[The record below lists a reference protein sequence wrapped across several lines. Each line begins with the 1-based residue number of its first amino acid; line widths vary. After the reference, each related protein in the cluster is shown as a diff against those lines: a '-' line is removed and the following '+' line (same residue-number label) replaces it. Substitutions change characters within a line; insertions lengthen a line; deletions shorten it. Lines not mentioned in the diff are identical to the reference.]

1 MSPHRA
7 MGRGVAC
14 HRSRDTFPKP
24 GRTSDI
30 FVRNRTSHQQRRRNR
45 RSSRRRSRHSK
56 ASPNRRPA
64 RRRRQGQDPRRKPM
78 RGGSDAG
85 TRHDGIDRHG
95 SRRRPRRDVRPDGN
109 RRAHGSRQ
117 RPGNDQLR
125 RGSLRRLRSAHH
137 REIRRLRNVR
147 HRPRNVHRP
156 HVRRRAQRQP
166 LPAPRLRKERSR
178 QAISVVPSFFSSY
191 MVSATSQPLP
201 DTHWPE
207 TCRRLHVCR
216 MRARRLF
223 NRPRMFQLRT

>member
-14 HRSRDTFPKP
+14 HRTRDTFPKP

-30 FVRNRTSHQQRRRNR
+30 FVRNRMSHQRSRHNRRR
-45 RSSRRRSRHSK
+45 SRRRSRHSK
-56 ASPNRRPA
+56 ASPNRRPM

-95 SRRRPRRDVRPDGN
+95 SRRRP
-109 RRAHGSRQ
+109 GS
-117 RPGNDQLR
+117 DQLR

-137 REIRRLRNVR
+137 REIRRRLRNVR
-147 HRPRNVHRP
+147 HRPHVHRP